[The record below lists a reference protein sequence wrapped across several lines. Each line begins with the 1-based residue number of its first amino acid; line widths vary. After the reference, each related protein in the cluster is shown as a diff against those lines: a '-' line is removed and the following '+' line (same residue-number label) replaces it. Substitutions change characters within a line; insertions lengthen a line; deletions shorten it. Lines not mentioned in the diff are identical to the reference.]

1 MHSYKQFFIGTL
13 IFYFLQI
20 AAVSADTAT
29 AEVPKN
35 DPAAM
40 LRNATDQ
47 VLQIVEETK
56 KQGNHDSREF
66 HQKIDAVLSQIIDLE
81 YFARGVMA
89 THASVR
95 RYRTLTTDEERQ
107 AFRERITHFSLVL
120 KDSLMASYADALL
133 AFDGERIT
141 WEPAPPSRDPDDVT
155 LYQIIHTKSGNSYR
169 VQYRLRNTDKSGWLV
184 QNVVVEGLNLGE
196 AYRNQFAAAVESN
209 RGNVDYVVEN
219 WPKLMSK
226 VTPETK

>member
-20 AAVSADTAT
+20 AAVTADSAS
-29 AEVPKN
+29 AEIPKN
-35 DPAAM
+35 DPAVM

-56 KQGNHDSREF
+56 KQKNHNSREF

-89 THASVR
+89 THASAR

-107 AFRERITHFSLVL
+107 AFRERITQFSSVL

-169 VQYRLRNTDKSGWLV
+169 VQYRLRNTAKSGWLV

-226 VTPETK
+226 VEPETK